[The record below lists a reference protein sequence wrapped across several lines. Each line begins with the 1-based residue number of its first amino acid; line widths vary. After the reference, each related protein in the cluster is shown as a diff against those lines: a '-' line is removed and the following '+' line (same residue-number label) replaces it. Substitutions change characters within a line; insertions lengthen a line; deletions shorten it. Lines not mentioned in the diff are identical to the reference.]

1 MNPNMFWLCC
11 PDTIRRIARL
21 ESLGL
26 IHTLSDRLAASPDAA
41 AQFRGSHERYME
53 ERWGMLSS
61 EQREYVRGRGWGAYF
76 ERGGIGG
83 IKDWGQIK
91 CLHLHY
97 AHYLASREGGEGA
110 EGSGEEAGRVGGNVV
125 GGWVH
130 RALRIFVVVGE
141 SLAGYVYACLCVSR
155 VPQPLR
161 QQPST
166 VL

>member
-97 AHYLASREGGEGA
+97 AHYPASREVGEGA

-130 RALRIFVVVGE
+130 RALRNLGDA
-141 SLAGYVYACLCVSR
+141 S
-155 VPQPLR
+155 
-161 QQPST
+161 
-166 VL
+166 